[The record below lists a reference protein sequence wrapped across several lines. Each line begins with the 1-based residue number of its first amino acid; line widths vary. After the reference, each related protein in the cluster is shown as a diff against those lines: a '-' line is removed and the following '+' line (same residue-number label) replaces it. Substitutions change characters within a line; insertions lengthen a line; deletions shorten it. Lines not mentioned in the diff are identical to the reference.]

1 MGEYISFSPD
11 YIRQL
16 RNDCAMNAIDH
27 SRATVKAA
35 DDGGFIVEFQ
45 PPRVDVSRFISDL
58 PPGRIKVSTAA
69 QAEGSMLKNLLAVQ
83 RAERQIIRAG
93 RIGWPPEQVCRRA
106 LDESEL
112 VDYLERSAH
121 QRKVAELQQQLAE
134 AIARRARA
142 EQEDAAATELN
153 ARYGLAQA
161 SQAATKPKRAARS
174 ASK

>member
-1 MGEYISFSPD
+1 MGDYISFSPD

-16 RNDCAMNAIDH
+16 RNDCVMNAIDH

-35 DDGGFIVEFQ
+35 EDSGFIVEFQ
-45 PPRVDVSRFISDL
+45 PPRVDVSRFITDL

-69 QAEGSMLKNLLAVQ
+69 QAEGTMLKNLLAIQ
-83 RAERQIIRAG
+83 RAERQVIRAG
-93 RIGWPPEQVCRRA
+93 RVGWSMEQVCRRA

-112 VDYLERSAH
+112 TDYLERSAH
-121 QRKVAELQQQLAE
+121 AKKVAQLQEQLAE

-142 EQEDAAATELN
+142 EQEDAAATEL
-153 ARYGLAQA
+153 AERYGLAQA
-161 SQAATKPKRAARS
+161 SQAPTKPKRATRS